1 MAPRFRRASPQQ
13 ICFMKTESN
22 KVRFLFATAALG
34 ALASVAFAGP
44 GPQYW
49 QAAKPVTTFSE
60 AKSVG
65 PNDTVTMQCK
75 GCKTVLIRDVRHVGP
90 LGKGHDEW
98 ATVGSKHTCAEC
110 KGEIT
115 VVKGKTADSMQHNC
129 SKCGAASVTCCVV
142 PAVEKKK

>member
-1 MAPRFRRASPQQ
+1 
-13 ICFMKTESN
+13 MKTKSN
-22 KVRFLFATAALG
+22 NVRSVFATAGLLG
-34 ALASVAFAGP
+34 AFASLVYAGP

-49 QAAKPVTTFSE
+49 QPAKPVTTFTD

-75 GCKTVLIRDVRHVGP
+75 GCKTVMIRDVRHVGP

-98 ATVGSKHTCAEC
+98 YTIGSKHTCDEC

-115 VVKGKTADSMQHNC
+115 VVKGKTKDSMQHNC
-129 SKCGAASVTCCVV
+129 SKCGEGAVTCCV
-142 PAVEKKK
+142 AAAAQTKK

>member
-1 MAPRFRRASPQQ
+1 
-13 ICFMKTESN
+13 MKTESN
-22 KVRFLFATAALG
+22 KVRYLLVTAVLGTFA
-34 ALASVAFAGP
+34 SFAFAGP

-65 PNDTVTMQCK
+65 PSDTVTMQCK
-75 GCKTVLIRDVRHVGP
+75 GCKTVMIRDVRHVGP

-98 ATVGSKHTCAEC
+98 FTIGSRHVCSEC

-115 VVKGKTADSMQHNC
+115 VVKGKTKDAMQHNC
-129 SKCGAASVTCCVV
+129 SKCGEGAVTCCVA
-142 PAVEKKK
+142 PADATKK

>member
-1 MAPRFRRASPQQ
+1 
-13 ICFMKTESN
+13 MKTESN
-22 KVRFLFATAALG
+22 KVRFLFATVALG
-34 ALASVAFAGP
+34 ALASLAFAGP

-65 PNDTVTMQCK
+65 PNGTVTMQCK

-98 ATVGSKHTCAEC
+98 ATVGSKHTCGEC
-110 KGEIT
+110 KCEIT
-115 VVKGKTADSMQHNC
+115 VVKAKTTDSMQHNC
-129 SKCGAASVTCCVV
+129 SKCGQASVTCCVA
-142 PAVEKKK
+142 PAVEKNK